1 MVQKLIKFI
10 IMKYEFEKKFLDK
23 GILLTFAFN
32 IRYWLLK
39 KLGLNGYTLLVA
51 IMVAIVVIIIYEF
64 ILN

>member
-1 MVQKLIKFI
+1 
-10 IMKYEFEKKFLDK
+10 MKYEFEKKFLDK

-39 KLGLNGYTLLVA
+39 KLGLNGYTGLVVIMAA
-51 IMVAIVVIIIYEF
+51 IIVIIIYEF

>member
-1 MVQKLIKFI
+1 
-10 IMKYEFEKKFLDK
+10 MKYEFEKKFLDK
-23 GILLTFAFN
+23 GIFTWRFN

-51 IMVAIVVIIIYEF
+51 IMVAIVIIIVYEF

>member
-1 MVQKLIKFI
+1 
-10 IMKYEFEKKFLDK
+10 MKYEFEKKFLDK
-23 GILLTFAFN
+23 GILTLPFN

-51 IMVAIVVIIIYEF
+51 IMVAIVTIFIYEF

>member
-1 MVQKLIKFI
+1 
-10 IMKYEFEKKFLDK
+10 MKYEFEKKPLDK
-23 GILLTFAFN
+23 GIFSWKFN
-32 IRYWLLK
+32 VRYWLLK

>member
-1 MVQKLIKFI
+1 
-10 IMKYEFEKKFLDK
+10 MKYEFEKKFLDK
-23 GILLTFAFN
+23 GIFTWRFN

-51 IMVAIVVIIIYEF
+51 IMVAIVTIIVYEF

>member
-1 MVQKLIKFI
+1 
-10 IMKYEFEKKFLDK
+10 MKYEFEKKFLDK
-23 GILLTFAFN
+23 GILLTFPFN

-51 IMVAIVVIIIYEF
+51 IMVAIVTIIIYEF

>member
-1 MVQKLIKFI
+1 
-10 IMKYEFEKKFLDK
+10 
-23 GILLTFAFN
+23 
-32 IRYWLLK
+32 LLK

>member
-1 MVQKLIKFI
+1 
-10 IMKYEFEKKFLDK
+10 MKYEFEKKFLDK
-23 GILLTFAFN
+23 GIFTLPFN

-51 IMVAIVVIIIYEF
+51 IMVAIVTIIVYEF

>member
-1 MVQKLIKFI
+1 
-10 IMKYEFEKKFLDK
+10 MKYEFEKKFLDK
-23 GILLTFAFN
+23 GIFTWRFN

-51 IMVAIVVIIIYEF
+51 IMVAIVTIFIYEF

>member
-1 MVQKLIKFI
+1 
-10 IMKYEFEKKFLDK
+10 MKYEFEKKFLDK
-23 GILLTFAFN
+23 GIFTWRFN

-51 IMVAIVVIIIYEF
+51 IMVTIVTIIVYEF

>member
-1 MVQKLIKFI
+1 
-10 IMKYEFEKKFLDK
+10 MKYEFEKKFLDK
-23 GILLTFAFN
+23 GIFTWRFN

-51 IMVAIVVIIIYEF
+51 IMAAIVTIIVYEF

>member
-1 MVQKLIKFI
+1 
-10 IMKYEFEKKFLDK
+10 MKYEFEKKFLDK
-23 GILLTFAFN
+23 GIFTWRFN